1 MFEPLERNCCSDV
14 IPDSRNPLALKTK
27 AYPETTNDL
36 ASEQTHLPVRMT
48 EAVDV
53 PNYDPFPRALATG
66 ELNTA
71 TFPQPGMLVG

>member
-1 MFEPLERNCCSDV
+1 M
-14 IPDSRNPLALKTK
+14 IPDLRNPLALKPK

-36 ASEQTHLPVRMT
+36 ASEQTHLSVRMT

-71 TFPQPGMLVG
+71 TFPQPRMLVG